1 MCWLCP
7 QRQEA
12 EAQETCLVEASIHA
26 KINETHVSVDV
37 VCSVVYTYHLI
48 YLDLLTCM
56 PVKIVC
62 FEWLIKVQ
70 GYCPAVI
77 KVNSHETVR
86 QALHSHSHRP

>member
-48 YLDLLTCM
+48 YLDLLE
-56 PVKIVC
+56 P
-62 FEWLIKVQ
+62 
-70 GYCPAVI
+70 
-77 KVNSHETVR
+77 
-86 QALHSHSHRP
+86 